1 MKKKHFGV
9 LGIENFIFL
18 PHYSILVFHFL
29 IQTFLKMQK
38 SLSLFAAFC
47 AVVMLF
53 SACAKSDQI
62 TELAKADEITQDV
75 KARITAMGFHAEEA
89 IRTEGGY
96 VVEGDIFLSDDDLY
110 NPLVQIKA
118 LIVAN
123 TEQYR
128 TNALVG
134 NLPRLIKVRVSTTG
148 MTTAQA
154 NAVIAATDAAVARY
168 NAEGLSLTFQ
178 RVTTTS
184 GVNITI
190 KKAPNNAGYLASA
203 GFPSNG
209 NPYNTILYNV
219 NYTNW
224 NSSTM
229 ASIVAHEI
237 GHCIGFRHTDY
248 MDRSYSCGGAYYN
261 EGTGGSI
268 GAVHIPGTPT
278 GPDANSWMLAC
289 IGNGIN
295 RPFNANDKTALNYLY

>member
-1 MKKKHFGV
+1 
-9 LGIENFIFL
+9 
-18 PHYSILVFHFL
+18 
-29 IQTFLKMQK
+29 MQK

-47 AVVMLF
+47 ALVILF

-62 TELAKADEITQDV
+62 TELAKGDEITQDV

-96 VVEGDIFLSDDDLY
+96 VVEGDIFLSDDDLN

-123 TEQYR
+123 SEQYR
-128 TNALVG
+128 TTNLVTG
-134 NLPRLIKVRVSTTG
+134 LPRLIKVRVNTSG

-168 NAEGLSLTFQ
+168 NAESLALTFQ

-190 KKAPNNAGYLASA
+190 SKAPNGAQYLASA
-203 GFPSNG
+203 GFPSGG
-209 NPYNTILYNV
+209 NPYNSILYNV
-219 NYTNW
+219 NYANW
-224 NSSTM
+224 NANTM
-229 ASIVAHEI
+229 ASIVAHEM

-248 MDRSYSCGGAYYN
+248 MNRQYSCGGSFYN
-261 EGTGGSI
+261 EGSAGV
-268 GAVHIPGTPT
+268 GAIHIPGTPT
-278 GPDANSWMLAC
+278 TADPNSWMLAC
-289 IGNGIN
+289 IGNGVN

>member
-1 MKKKHFGV
+1 
-9 LGIENFIFL
+9 
-18 PHYSILVFHFL
+18 
-29 IQTFLKMQK
+29 MQK

-47 AVVMLF
+47 VFVMLF

-62 TELAKADEITQDV
+62 TELAKGDEVTQDI
-75 KARITAMGFHAEEA
+75 KARITAMGFHADEA

-96 VVEGDIFLSDDDLY
+96 VVEGDIFLSDDDLI

-128 TNALVG
+128 TNALVTG
-134 NLPRLIKVRVSTTG
+134 LPRTIKVRVNTSG
-148 MTTAQA
+148 MTSSQSSKI
-154 NAVIAATDAAVARY
+154 IAATDAAIARY
-168 NAEGLSLTFQ
+168 NAESLQLTFE

-209 NPYNTILYNV
+209 NPYGTILYNV
-219 NYTNW
+219 NYTFWDAN
-224 NSSTM
+224 TM
-229 ASIVAHEI
+229 ASIVAHEM

-248 MDRSYSCGGAYYN
+248 MDRSYSCGGAFYN

-278 GPDANSWMLAC
+278 GADPNSWMLAC
-289 IGNGIN
+289 IGDGIN
-295 RPFNANDKTALNYLY
+295 RPFNANDKTALTYLY